1 MGRRGLTVPLKHVNR
16 YRDRT
21 GKLRHYYRPPGGKNI
36 PLPGDPESPE
46 FAAAYRAAEAEAA
59 KDKKPIGADRNASG
73 SVAQA
78 VSLYLGSTAFGGL
91 APDTRRTRKNEL
103 ERFRVAHG
111 EKPIALM
118 EKRHVER
125 HLRGKSRGSA
135 RNCLKALAP
144 FMQWCVAEE
153 IIKVDPSAGV
163 KRPTGSKEG
172 YKTWGEDYVAAFRAR
187 HPIGTKARLAF
198 ELLVNTGAARVDVV
212 RLGRQHV
219 RDGMLSFRRHKTNV
233 LVEIPVL
240 DSLAA
245 ILAVIEASDRLAF
258 LMTDQGRPFTP
269 AGFGNWFRDRCN
281 EAGIPNGYSAH
292 GVRKYAATLRANL
305 GATAHELMAWFG
317 WLTIR
322 EAERYTREAE
332 RRSLAIGLGERVNAL
347 FPNGDPVRKYPSV

>member
-1 MGRRGLTVPLKHVNR
+1 MPLKHVNR
-16 YRDRT
+16 YRDRH
-21 GKLRHYYRPPGGKNI
+21 GKLRFYYRPPGGKNI
-36 PLPGDPESPE
+36 ALRGEPGSDE
-46 FAAAYRAAEAEAA
+46 FEAAYRAAKADAA
-59 KDKKPIGADRNASG
+59 MNKPPIGADRNAPG

-78 VSLYLGSTAFGGL
+78 VSLYLGSAAFVAL

-103 ERFRVAHG
+103 ERFRQAHG
-111 EKPIALM
+111 EKPIVLM

-125 HLRGKSRGSA
+125 HLRGKTSGSA
-135 RNCLKALAP
+135 RNCVKALAP
-144 FMQWCVAEE
+144 FMAWCLAEGLV
-153 IIKVDPSAGV
+153 KTDPTAGV

-172 YKTWGEDYVAAFRAR
+172 YKTWGEDQVAAFRAR
-187 HPIGTKARLAF
+187 HPIGGKARMAF

-212 RLGRQHV
+212 ALGRQHV
-219 RDGMLSFRRHKTNV
+219 RDGILSFRRHKTNV

-240 DSLAA
+240 DGLTA
-245 ILAVIEASDRLAF
+245 ILAEMQSTDRLAF

-317 WLTIR
+317 WLTMR

-332 RRSLAIGLGERVNAL
+332 RRQLAVGLGRRVNAA
-347 FPNGDPVRKYPSV
+347 FPNLRPAAS